1 MNPSVLR
8 KTWAVVNAAPLRNLI
23 DLSDTDLVNTLVAQ
37 VMDKNPI
44 STEEAET
51 ISSYLS
57 SRTTLIRDL
66 A

>member
-8 KTWAVVNAAPLRNLI
+8 KTWAVVNAAPLRSLI
-23 DLSDTDLVNTLVAQ
+23 DLSDTDLVNVLVAQ
-37 VMDKNPI
+37 VVANTPL
-44 STEEAET
+44 STEEAES